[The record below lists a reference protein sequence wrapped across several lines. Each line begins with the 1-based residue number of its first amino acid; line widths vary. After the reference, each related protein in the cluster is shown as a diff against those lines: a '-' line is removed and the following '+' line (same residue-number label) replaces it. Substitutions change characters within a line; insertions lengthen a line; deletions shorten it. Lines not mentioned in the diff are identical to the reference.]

1 MDVDRN
7 GLEVLDRQDCLALLA
22 SVSFGRVGLSMAA
35 LPVVL
40 PVNFRLVGEQI
51 VFSTA
56 PGSKLRAATDHA
68 VIAFEA
74 DHIDPLDH
82 AGWSVVATGM
92 ARVVTDPGE
101 RDRFVR
107 SGVPRW
113 LSGDDAQ
120 LVVLGTGVISGRRLR
135 HDVIPI
141 GVADASRSA
150 RMDA

>member
-7 GLEVLDRQDCLALLA
+7 GLEVLDRDECLTLLG

-40 PVNFRLVGEQI
+40 PVNFRLVDEQI

-74 DHIDPLDH
+74 DHVDPLEH
-82 AGWSVVATGM
+82 TGWSVVATGL
-92 ARVVTDPGE
+92 ARVVTDAAEGE
-101 RDRFVR
+101 WFLR

-113 LSGDDAQ
+113 LSGDEAQ
-120 LVVLGTGVISGRRLR
+120 LVVVGTGVISGRRLR
-135 HDVIPI
+135 HDVPPV
-141 GVADASRSA
+141 GAARASRSA
-150 RMDA
+150 TMNP

>member
-7 GLEVLDRQDCLALLA
+7 GLEVLDRDECLALLA
-22 SVSFGRVGLSMAA
+22 SVSFGRVGLSMSA

-40 PVNFRLVGEQI
+40 PVNFRLVEDQI

-82 AGWSVVATGM
+82 AGWSVLATGM
-92 ARVVTDPGE
+92 ARAVTDPGE

-113 LSGDDAQ
+113 LSGGEGQ
-120 LVVLGTGVISGRRLR
+120 LVVVGTGVISGRRLR
-135 HDVIPI
+135 HDIVPV
-141 GVADASRSA
+141 GVAGAARSA
-150 RMDA
+150 RMDT

>member
-7 GLEVLDRQDCLALLA
+7 GLEMLDRDECLALLA
-22 SVSFGRVGLSMAA
+22 GVSFGRVGLSMAA

-40 PVNFRLVGEQI
+40 PVNFRLVDDQI

-56 PGSKLRAATDHA
+56 AGSKLRAATDHA

-82 AGWSVVATGM
+82 AGWSVLATGM
-92 ARVVTDPGE
+92 ARAVTDPGE
-101 RDRFVR
+101 RDRLVR

-120 LVVLGTGVISGRRLR
+120 LVVVGTGVISGRRLR
-135 HDVIPI
+135 HDVIPV
-141 GVADASRSA
+141 GVAGASRSA
-150 RMDA
+150 RMGA